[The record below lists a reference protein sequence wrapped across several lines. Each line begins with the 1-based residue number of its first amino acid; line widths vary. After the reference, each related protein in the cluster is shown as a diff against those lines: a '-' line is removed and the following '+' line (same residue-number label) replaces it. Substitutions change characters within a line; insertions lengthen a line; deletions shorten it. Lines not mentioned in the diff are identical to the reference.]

1 MTDAGA
7 NPPLMSA
14 SRGNVQI
21 IYVLYLLSFLAGFTA
36 VIGIV
41 IAYVAK
47 ADAPDWLKS
56 HYEFATRTF
65 WLGFF
70 GWFFVILLFCT
81 IIGIPFALLLGLSLE
96 IWWIIRCV
104 QGLDFA
110 SKDQPIPKP
119 QSWLFAS

>member
-1 MTDAGA
+1 MTDSGA
-7 NPPLMSA
+7 TPPLMSA

-21 IYVLYLLSFLAGFTA
+21 VYILYLLSFLAGFTA
-36 VIGIV
+36 IIGIV
-41 IAYVAK
+41 IAYVSK
-47 ADAPDWLKS
+47 ADASDWLKS
-56 HYEFATRTF
+56 HYDFAIRTF
-65 WLGFF
+65 WIGLF
-70 GWFFVILLFCT
+70 GWFVVFVFVCTILL
-81 IIGIPFALLLGLSLE
+81 IPFAFLLGLLIE